1 MGIGSYNVIR
11 TNFLNK
17 AITGYGVNVT
27 RTPVTKTISNTYG
40 DETLT
45 DGKGATIKVF
55 IVKKNTKWFIE
66 HAGEFE
72 QADALMLVK
81 HNQTVT
87 KNDKISYLN
96 RTYRIEQVL
105 ERTAGEGQVVYKVCP
120 LYLIE

>member
-1 MGIGSYNVIR
+1 MSEYEQIREDFQNV
-11 TNFLNK
+11 
-17 AITGYGVNVT
+17 AITKSGVNVT

-40 DETLT
+40 DEILT
-45 DGKGATIKVF
+45 DGKPETIKVF

-72 QADALMLVK
+72 QADALMLTEYD
-81 HNQTVT
+81 QAIA
-87 KNDKISYLN
+87 KNDKITYLT
-96 RTYRIEQVL
+96 RIYRVQDVL

>member
-1 MGIGSYNVIR
+1 MMTEYEQIRRDFQNV
-11 TNFLNK
+11 
-17 AITGYGVNVT
+17 AITKSGVNVT

-45 DGKGATIKVF
+45 DGKAATIKVF
-55 IVKKNTKWFIE
+55 IVKKNTKWFLE

-72 QADALMLVK
+72 QADALMLTK
-81 HNQTVT
+81 YDQTVA
-87 KNDKISYLN
+87 KNDKITYLK
-96 RTYRIEQVL
+96 RIDRVDDVL

>member
-1 MGIGSYNVIR
+1 MSLEVYKLMR
-11 TNFLNK
+11 KNFENI
-17 AITGYGVNVT
+17 AINGVGVNVT
-27 RTPVTKTISNTYG
+27 RTPVTKTTSNTYG
-40 DETLT
+40 DEILT
-45 DGKGATIKVF
+45 DGKPETIKVF

-66 HAGEFE
+66 QAGEFE

>member
-1 MGIGSYNVIR
+1 MGIGSYNIIR

-45 DGKGATIKVF
+45 DGKDATIKVF

-66 HAGEFE
+66 QAGEFE
-72 QADALMLVK
+72 QADALMLTK
-81 HNQTVT
+81 HDQTIA
-87 KNDKISYLN
+87 KNDKITYLT
-96 RTYRIEQVL
+96 RIYRVQEVL